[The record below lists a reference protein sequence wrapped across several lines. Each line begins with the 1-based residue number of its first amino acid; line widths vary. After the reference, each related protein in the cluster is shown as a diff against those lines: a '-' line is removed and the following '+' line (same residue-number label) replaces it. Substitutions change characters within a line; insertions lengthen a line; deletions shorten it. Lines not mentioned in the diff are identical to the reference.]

1 MLCYVYVYVRIVEV
15 EEYLDAKSDDTR
27 DGIDWKKRYSRRF
40 PLKTKLLSG
49 TQKATMAKK
58 KKKRSGGSKSPKKLF
73 SPLCWKRILS
83 RVIRFFFFLSLFLS
97 IPNRRRPRR
106 NSCGTK
112 IRAIARSP

>member
-58 KKKRSGGSKSPKKLF
+58 KKKRSGVQNRQKN
-73 SPLCWKRILS
+73 C
-83 RVIRFFFFLSLFLS
+83 SLPCVGKGFCLV
-97 IPNRRRPRR
+97 
-106 NSCGTK
+106 
-112 IRAIARSP
+112 